1 MKTIENQKE
10 DTTTRSH
17 RLVAITHQFQWMV
30 TQTHGRTDTI
40 TKLTLRLTVHV
51 PFVFILDEGVT
62 PRFARVGVVDH
73 TDSFDRSVR
82 FELSSQFGFGS
93 VVVDSSDEEGF
104 EGIASGVRVRV
115 GIPQRQVLKEKGTGN
130 VNMYVG
136 IN

>member
-1 MKTIENQKE
+1 
-10 DTTTRSH
+10 
-17 RLVAITHQFQWMV
+17 MV
-30 TQTHGRTDTI
+30 TQTHGRTDNI

-82 FELSSQFGFGS
+82 FEFSSQFGFGS
-93 VVVDSSDEEGF
+93 VVVDSSDEEGL

-115 GIPQRQVLKEKGTGN
+115 GIPQRQVLREKGTRSDYQCQH
-130 VNMYVG
+130 VRM
-136 IN
+136 